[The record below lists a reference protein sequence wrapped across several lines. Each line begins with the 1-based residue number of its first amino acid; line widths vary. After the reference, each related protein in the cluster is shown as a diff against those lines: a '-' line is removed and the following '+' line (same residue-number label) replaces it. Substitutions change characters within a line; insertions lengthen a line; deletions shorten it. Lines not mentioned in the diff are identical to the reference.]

1 VINYRLASAINPP
14 ASPSTNLHVHRLSD
28 LRLCFES
35 VSDLRRRPTL
45 SQCQRS
51 TPNFHGGCILR
62 SLLQFSLRLASIA
75 APLVFPP
82 DQLPILRR
90 TFDLSAY
97 FPTNLRLA
105 PDIASSSFA
114 FEPDSWLSPSAAP
127 SSFPFGP
134 TSNLRQISNPPVLPS
149 NQLPT
154 HHRISRL

>member
-1 VINYRLASAINPP
+1 MINYRLASAINPP
-14 ASPSTNLHVHRLSD
+14 ASPSTNLSFHRSSN
-28 LRLCFES
+28 LRLCSES
-35 VSDLRRRPTL
+35 GSDLRRRPTL
-45 SQCQRS
+45 SRCQRS
-51 TPNFHGGCILR
+51 TSNFPGDCILR
-62 SLLQFSLRLASIA
+62 SLLQLSIRLAPIA
-75 APLVFPP
+75 APPVFPP

-114 FEPDSWLSPSAAP
+114 FEPDSRLSPDAAP
-127 SSFPFGP
+127 SSFPLGP
-134 TSNLRQISNPPVLPS
+134 TSNLRQISNRPVLPS